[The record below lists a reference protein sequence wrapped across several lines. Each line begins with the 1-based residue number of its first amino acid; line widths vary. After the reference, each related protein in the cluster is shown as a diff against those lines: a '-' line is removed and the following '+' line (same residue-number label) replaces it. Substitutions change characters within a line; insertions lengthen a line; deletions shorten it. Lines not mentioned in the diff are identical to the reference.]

1 MLSIPGFSDPVSS
14 LTHLTGAVV
23 FAVLG
28 GYLIARG
35 RGDAR
40 RVISLAVFVF
50 SCVLLLSLSGVYHL
64 LTPETAAR
72 GVLMRLDHAAIFVLI
87 AGSFTP
93 VHVILLRERWQ
104 RYLLAGIWVAAI
116 AGLTLK
122 TVYFDAT
129 PLWLGL
135 VMYLGLGWLGV
146 ISTVALARRFGV
158 RFVLPLVWG
167 ALAYTIGAVAEFLGW
182 PVLVAGVIGPH
193 EVFHLAVLAG
203 ISFHW
208 AFIRRIASGE
218 RPGVLPHLIGGGRE
232 IEIGKALPEA
242 SPSWRK

>member
-14 LTHLTGAVV
+14 LTHLAAAVV
-23 FAVLG
+23 FAILG
-28 GYLIARG
+28 FFLIARG

-40 RVISLAVFVF
+40 RMSSLAVFAF

-93 VHVILLRERWQ
+93 VHVILLRDRWQ
-104 RYLLAGIWVAAI
+104 QHLLAWIWVAAI

-122 TVYFDAT
+122 TVYFDTT
-129 PLWLGL
+129 PLWVGL
-135 VMYLGLGWLGV
+135 AMYLGLGWLGV

-167 ALAYTIGAVAEFLGW
+167 ALAYTLGAVAEFLGW

-203 ISFHW
+203 VSFHW
-208 AFIRRIASGE
+208 AFIRGIASGE
-218 RPGVLPHLIGGGRE
+218 RPGVLHPE
-232 IEIGKALPEA
+232 IAVLDLRAG
-242 SPSWRK
+242 

>member
-14 LTHLTGAVV
+14 LSHLAGAAV

-28 GYLIARG
+28 AFLLWRG
-35 RGDAR
+35 RGDPAR
-40 RVISLAVFVF
+40 AASLAVFVF

-64 LTPETAAR
+64 LTPKTAAR

-104 RYLLAGIWVAAI
+104 QHLLGWIWAAAI

-122 TVYFDAT
+122 TVYFDSVPA
-129 PLWLGL
+129 WLGL
-135 VMYLGLGWLGV
+135 LMYLGLGWLGV
-146 ISTVALARRFGV
+146 ISTAALVRAFGV

-167 ALAYTIGAVAEFLGW
+167 ALAYTLGAGADYARW
-182 PVLVAGVIGPH
+182 PVLIAGVVGPH

-208 AFIRRIASGE
+208 TFIRGIAAGG
-218 RPGVLPHLIGGGRE
+218 PYLTGGGRVTE
-232 IEIGKALPEA
+232 TGKPPAA
-242 SPSWRK
+242 ISPSGLK

>member
-1 MLSIPGFSDPVSS
+1 MTSIPGFSDPVSS
-14 LTHLTGAVV
+14 LTHLAGAVV

-28 GYLIARG
+28 GFLIARG

-40 RVISLAVFVF
+40 RVLSLAVFAF
-50 SCVLLLSLSGVYHL
+50 SCVLLLSMSGVYHL

-93 VHVILLRERWQ
+93 VHVILLRDRWQ
-104 RYLLAGIWVAAI
+104 WHLLAWIWLAAI

-135 VMYLGLGWLGV
+135 LMYLGLGWLGL
-146 ISTVALARRFGV
+146 ISTIALARSFGV

-167 ALAYTIGAVAEFLGW
+167 ALAYTLGAVAEFLGW
-182 PVLVAGVIGPH
+182 PMLVPGVIGPH

-208 AFIRRIASGE
+208 AFIRGIAPGG
-218 RPGVLPHLIGGGRE
+218 RPGALHPEIAVLDLRAG
-232 IEIGKALPEA
+232 
-242 SPSWRK
+242 

>member
-14 LTHLTGAVV
+14 LTHLAAALA
-23 FAVLG
+23 FAILG
-28 GYLIARG
+28 GFLIARG
-35 RGDAR
+35 RGDAW
-40 RVISLAVFVF
+40 RVVSLAVFAF

-104 RYLLAGIWVAAI
+104 RHLLAWIWAAAI
-116 AGLTLK
+116 AGLALK
-122 TVYFDAT
+122 MVYFDT
-129 PLWLGL
+129 LPIWLGL
-135 VMYLGLGWLGV
+135 LMYLSLGWLGL
-146 ISTVALARRFGV
+146 ISTIALARRFGV

-182 PVLVAGVIGPH
+182 PVLVAGIVGPH

-203 ISFHW
+203 LSFHW
-208 AFIRRIASGE
+208 AFVRGIAAGA
-218 RPGVLPHLIGGGRE
+218 PYFTGGGSATVME
-232 IEIGKALPEA
+232 NVLAEP
-242 SPSWRK
+242 SPLAEK